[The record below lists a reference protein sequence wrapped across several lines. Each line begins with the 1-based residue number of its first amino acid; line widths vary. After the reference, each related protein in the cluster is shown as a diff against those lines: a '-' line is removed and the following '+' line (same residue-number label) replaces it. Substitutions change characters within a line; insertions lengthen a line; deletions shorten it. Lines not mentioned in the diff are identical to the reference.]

1 MDGFSIFITLRG
13 IVIFLGSIVNFTL
26 FLSFQRI
33 NLLKD
38 YYLALKV
45 FLEAN

>member
-1 MDGFSIFITLRG
+1 MSGFSIFITLRG

-33 NLLKD
+33 HLLKD